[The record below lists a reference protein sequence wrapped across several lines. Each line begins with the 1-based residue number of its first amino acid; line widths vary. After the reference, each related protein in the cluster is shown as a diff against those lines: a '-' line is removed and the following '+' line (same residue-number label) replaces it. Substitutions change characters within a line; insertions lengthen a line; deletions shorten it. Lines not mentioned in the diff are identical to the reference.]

1 MAAESVFTFAD
12 ITRPNSRNISA
23 AIALLVPFRGLISMP
38 NDDHFCQ
45 DWLVDD
51 RPISKD
57 NYFNKGDT
65 SQTRLTIV
73 SFVIGRSVLAV
84 IYLSVALVLCLRWVP
99 PPTSAVMIET
109 YLGKIVLGV
118 RNPSIRYQWVNWKS
132 ISPYMALAAITA
144 EDQDFPHHWG
154 FDFQQISKAID
165 KSRKGGRLR
174 GASTISQQVAKNL
187 FLWSG
192 RSFIRKG
199 LEAYFTVLLES
210 LWSKRRLLEVYL
222 NIAEF
227 GDGVYGVHAASTSFL
242 RKIPSQLTRS
252 DAALLAA
259 VLPNPKEYSVR
270 HPSRYVLKRQ
280 RWIKKQMKQ
289 LGGVLYLHE
298 LY

>member
-1 MAAESVFTFAD
+1 MHD
-12 ITRPNSRNISA
+12 N
-23 AIALLVPFRGLISMP
+23 
-38 NDDHFCQ
+38 DHFCQ
-45 DWLVDD
+45 DWLIDD
-51 RPISKD
+51 RPVSKD
-57 NYFNKGDT
+57 NYFKKKET
-65 SQTRLTIV
+65 SPTRLSRFSLV
-73 SFVIGRSVLAV
+73 VVRSALAA

-109 YLGKIVLGV
+109 YLSKVV
-118 RNPSIRYQWVNWKS
+118 RGAKNPAIRYQWANWES
-132 ISPYMALAAITA
+132 ISPHMALAVVAA
-144 EDQDFPHHWG
+144 EDQEFPHHWG

-165 KSRKGGRLR
+165 KSKKGGRLR

-192 RSFIRKG
+192 RSYIRKG

-210 LWSKRRLLEVYL
+210 LWPKRRLLEVYL

-227 GDGVYGVHAASTSFL
+227 GDGVYGVHAASTTFF
-242 RKIPSQLTRS
+242 RKKPSQLSRS
-252 DAALLAA
+252 DVALLAA

-298 LY
+298 L